1 MEKIINL
8 LSNIVYNLRSYGV
21 NVSVAE
27 ILDAINMI
35 KAYCLINNISNPD
48 ELELNELKHII
59 KSVFVKR
66 DYIDKYFEETWRKTT
81 IGVQATRK
89 LFEQIESNLCR
100 LKLSYGSKFKSI
112 NKVLGKARTKKEKKT
127 LEALFTNLQ
136 RIGVIKKY
144 RKGYF
149 VVDKRTAHQIAA
161 SLAKKGYSDIEEASK
176 DIAIELLKSIPHYKL
191 SKNIHLY
198 IHGGIERDRLS
209 QISTP
214 KLLELGYYV
223 HKKGDKHFL
232 KEIADELKNRTIA
245 DYITEKHIQFLKDTG
260 LLTDKNILEIIRY
273 KPKLLKNLGSI
284 LKSTGIIDRIIEN
297 TDISDL
303 GDILPHI
310 IDNIDNKVLEN
321 LIEKLPITQLHKLPR
336 RILNR
341 IEDENLRNDLRIAM
355 EVSEALNYITSSQVD
370 KDRVEAYKYYAE
382 YILSKVTKV
391 TPKTNIGYKALSL
404 AKKLQYAL
412 TSNTVGESYVE
423 NLLIEIAKSMNFVET
438 WNLLR
443 NLYKVSDA
451 KWRNRIKR
459 LAYRLWIKQAGY
471 IKSYIYKGWTKS
483 RIKGRIDVRETLL
496 NITRF
501 KSNPIVYRDRNEL
514 KDVNLVADI
523 SGSMNKYSTWV
534 LLTASAFI
542 KNVKRITLF
551 HSDTITIDVQGSRHI
566 DLLIDYLLT
575 LEFRGYTDIVK
586 ALRET
591 VKGARTHRII
601 LISDLK
607 QTVKSDE
614 SVSDIIINLV
624 SRGWSITVIA
634 PLSADE
640 TVVHTLHESG
650 VPVYLID
657 NPLKTPLVF
666 YKVWRS
672 LK

>member
-1 MEKIINL
+1 M
-8 LSNIVYNLRSYGV
+8 VYNLRSYGV
-21 NVSVAE
+21 NVSIAE

-48 ELELNELKHII
+48 ELGLNELKYII

-66 DYIDKYFEETWRKTT
+66 DYIDKYFEEAWRKTT
-81 IGVQATRK
+81 INEQAARK
-89 LFEQIESNLCR
+89 LFEQIESDLRKLNLR
-100 LKLSYGSKFKSI
+100 YGLKFKSI
-112 NKVLGKARTKKEKKT
+112 DKVLSKARTKKKKKA
-127 LEALFTNLQ
+127 LEVIFTNLQ

-149 VVDKRTAHQIAA
+149 VVDKETAHKIAVN
-161 SLAKKGYSDIEEASK
+161 LAKKGYNDIEEAGK
-176 DIAIELLKSIPHYKL
+176 DIAIELLKSMPHYKL
-191 SKNIHLY
+191 SKNIDLY
-198 IHGGIERDRLS
+198 IRGGIERDRLS

-232 KEIADELKNRTIA
+232 KEVADELKNRVFA
-245 DYITEKHIQFLKDTG
+245 DYITEKHIQFLKDAG

-284 LKSTGIIDRIIEN
+284 LKNTGIIDRIIEN

-303 GDILPHI
+303 VDILSHI
-310 IDNIDNKVLEN
+310 VDNIDDNVLEN

-336 RILNR
+336 RVINR
-341 IEDENLRNDLRIAM
+341 IEDEKLRDDLRIAM
-355 EVSEALNYITSSQVD
+355 EVSKALNYITSSQID
-370 KDRVEAYKYYAE
+370 KDRVEAYKYYVE
-382 YILSKVTKV
+382 YILSKVAKAS
-391 TPKTNIGYKALSL
+391 PKTNIGYKALSL
-404 AKKLQYAL
+404 AKKLQYTL
-412 TSNTVGESYVE
+412 TSNTVGESCIE
-423 NLLIEIAKSMNFVET
+423 NLLIEITKSMNFVET

-443 NLYKVSDA
+443 NLYKVSDT

-459 LAYRLWIKQAGY
+459 LAYRLWVKQAGN
-471 IKSYIYKGWTKS
+471 IKSYIYKGWIKS
-483 RIKGRIDVRETLL
+483 RTRGRINVRETLL

-523 SGSMNKYSTWV
+523 SGSMDKYSTWV

-575 LEFRGYTDIVK
+575 LEFHGYTDIVK

-591 VKGARTHRII
+591 IKGTRTHRII

-614 SVSDIIINLV
+614 NVSDLIINLI

-640 TVVHTLHESG
+640 IVVRALHESG
-650 VPVYLID
+650 IPVYLID
-657 NPLKTPLVF
+657 DPLRTPLVF
-666 YKVWRS
+666 YRVWRS